1 MGQRLFMAGNGRM
14 GRNRPCDAFVVD
26 RHQKK
31 GPLRVSAARTEPA
44 MVYDYFNGVV
54 FLDAG
59 LYVWSMERD
68 HLLCKVLVEWIL
80 TSRGVIWRSADGK
93 C

>member
-1 MGQRLFMAGNGRM
+1 MGQCLYMAGNDRM

-31 GPLRVSAARTEPA
+31 GDLRVSAARSGSA
-44 MVYDYFNGVV
+44 MVYGYFNGVV
-54 FLDAG
+54 FLDAS

-68 HLLCKVLVEWIL
+68 HFLLKVLVEWIL
-80 TSRGVIWRSADGK
+80 TARGVIR
-93 C
+93 